1 MKSRATDLTLL
12 VAALLIALFPLSG
25 ATFYTQLIAKVMIL
39 AIFAMSLDLLIG
51 YTGLVS
57 FGHAAFFGLAG
68 YALALMGP
76 QYEAANFWWTL
87 PAAMAI
93 CGVFALVT
101 GLVVLRTKGIF
112 FIMVT
117 LAFAQMLFY
126 VFHDTKIGGGSDGI
140 YIYTKPE
147 LKIGDF
153 ALANLDMIEHF
164 YYLVFTIALL
174 VYLLLRRVLGSSFG
188 RALIGIKVNEHRMQ
202 ALGFPV
208 FRYKL
213 AGYVLSGAIGGLSGY
228 LAAVQ
233 FGFVNPEILSWH
245 QSGMVMMMVILGGMG
260 TLHGAIIGAF
270 ALVFMQELFSNQGLF
285 GVLAKHWQLGMGVF
299 VILVALYLPQ
309 GLAGLIF
316 RKAEPA
322 PDVEDN
328 AGEKAD
334 EKAEGRTEDT
344 P

>member
-1 MKSRATDLTLL
+1 MNSRTTDLILI
-12 VAALLIALFPLSG
+12 VAAALIALFPMTG

-57 FGHAAFFGLAG
+57 FGHAAFYGLAG

-76 QYEAANFWWTL
+76 KYEAANFWWTL
-87 PAAMAI
+87 PAAMAV
-93 CGVFALVT
+93 CALFALLT

-140 YIYTKPE
+140 YIYNKPE

-153 ALANLDMIEHF
+153 ALANLDKIEHF
-164 YYLVFTIALL
+164 YYLVFVLTLL
-174 VYLLLRRVLGSSFG
+174 VYLLLRTVLGSSFG

-213 AGYVLSGAIGGLSGY
+213 ASYVLSGAIGGLSGY

-270 ALVFMQELFSNQGLF
+270 ALVFMQELFSNQAVF
-285 GVLAKHWQLGMGVF
+285 GTLAKHWQLAMGVF
-299 VILVALYLPQ
+299 VILVALYMPQ
-309 GLAGLIF
+309 GLAGLIA
-316 RKAEPA
+316 RKPEPA
-322 PDVEDN
+322 
-328 AGEKAD
+328 
-334 EKAEGRTEDT
+334 AEAEEEPGDAA
-344 P
+344 